1 MTPAEMGRKGGSVTG
16 KTKRRGDAA
25 YYRKLAL
32 KAAKARRRKKRGGP
46 PSMKPS
52 RFAFDSEKGTND
64 EAA

>member
-32 KAAKARRRKKRGGP
+32 KAAKARRRKKRGG
-46 PSMKPS
+46 SD
-52 RFAFDSEKGTND
+52 AE
-64 EAA
+64 